1 VRGSL
6 VGARPVYAQQ
16 VATLVLEATVM
27 IAIILGLFRA
37 RTVFG
42 LTPLYIVL
50 GGFQYLEAVLGYSV
64 YISPNIVIR
73 PASAVLFVTSL
84 VAVLLVYLKE
94 DAIEARKLV
103 YGLVLANAAVSAM
116 SLIIGWHIDMPNLER
131 DLGFNGE
138 TLRDSSWIS
147 LVGTSLLFLDVLGI
161 ILVYEFVS
169 NLVRSLFLRFYLS
182 LLVILAFDNVVFLL
196 ITQGQN
202 ERLGRII
209 VMGFAGKAFFG
220 LFYAVFCWA
229 YLRYVEP
236 RISTV
241 GTGDVADVFQ
251 ALTYRQKY
259 EAARQR
265 MVRDGLTGLYNR
277 AYFDEALPAAMSHA
291 ERYHEPLSL
300 VMIDTDHFKRIND
313 ELSHLEGDNV
323 LRTIADTLRAESRA
337 SDVPCRYG
345 GDEFVVLLGASDAEV
360 ARGFAERFRA
370 ALTARCQTADPPP
383 PWGLV
388 TTTIGIAS
396 YPADGD
402 VVVPADLIRVAD
414 ARLYTG
420 KHAGRDRVVV
430 TA

>member
-1 VRGSL
+1 
-6 VGARPVYAQQ
+6 
-16 VATLVLEATVM
+16 M

-37 RTVFG
+37 RTVLG

-50 GGFQYLEAVLGYSV
+50 GGFQYLEAVLGYRVPIASGITV
-64 YISPNIVIR
+64 R

-84 VAVLLVYLKE
+84 VTILLVYLKE

-103 YGLVLANAAVSAM
+103 YGLVLANAAVSLM
-116 SLIIGWHIDMPNLER
+116 SLIMSWHMGMPVAESVL
-131 DLGFNGE
+131 FNPE
-138 TLRDSSWIS
+138 IFRDSSWIS

-161 ILVYEFVS
+161 ILAYELIS
-169 NLVRSLFLRFYLS
+169 NLTRSLFVRFFLS
-182 LLVILAFDNVVFLL
+182 LLVILTFDNFVFVL
-196 ITQGQN
+196 ITQGGKPN
-202 ERLGRII
+202 VGRTILMGLG
-209 VMGFAGKAFFG
+209 GKAAFS
-220 LFYAVFCWA
+220 LFYSIVCWV

-259 EAARQR
+259 EQARQR

-291 ERYHEPLSL
+291 DRYQEPLSL
-300 VMIDTDHFKRIND
+300 VLIDTDNFKRIND

-323 LRTIADTLRAESRA
+323 LRTIADTLRSESRA

-345 GDEFVVLLGASDAEV
+345 GDEFVVLLVASDAEV
-360 ARGFAERFRA
+360 ARAFAERFRT
-370 ALTARCQTADPPP
+370 ALAARCQDSVPKPA
-383 PWGLV
+383 WGTV
-388 TTTIGIAS
+388 TTTIGVAT
-396 YPADGD
+396 YPADSEA
-402 VVVPADLIRVAD
+402 VTPADLLRIAD
-414 ARLYTG
+414 SRLYHG